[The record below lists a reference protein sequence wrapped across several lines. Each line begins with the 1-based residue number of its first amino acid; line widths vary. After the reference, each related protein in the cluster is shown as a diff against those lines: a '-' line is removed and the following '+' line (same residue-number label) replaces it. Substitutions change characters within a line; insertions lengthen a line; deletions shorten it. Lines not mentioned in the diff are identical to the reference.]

1 MAAKNSLRQPCAL
14 SVGGY
19 LSRTVTCMNN
29 QWRMSP
35 IPDTPLPHMLTF
47 TSPLGTIMSGSC
59 KFPTP
64 QTHPGKQPLQTAGNL
79 QIHIPAMQYNLAR
92 CSIQLPAQGM
102 YLMTTPRFIQRP
114 QHKHS
119 PYIVGQYTNAKKY
132 RISSKL
138 PTGHPC
144 LLQAGSPS
152 QNQSS
157 AP

>member
-1 MAAKNSLRQPCAL
+1 MAAKKSSPQACTPGWA
-14 SVGGY
+14 GY
-19 LSRTVTCMNN
+19 LGCAVSYMHNK
-29 QWRMSP
+29 WHSSP
-35 IPDTPLPHMLTF
+35 NAYIPPPLKV
-47 TSPLGTIMSGSC
+47 PLASSLETITLRSC

-79 QIHIPAMQYNLAR
+79 QIYIPAMEYNLAR

-119 PYIVGQYTNAKKY
+119 QY